1 MQVSDR
7 LMVGVGLAWSD
18 TEIEGKTL
26 NRNDLDVEGYQ
37 LVVYGNYAL
46 NATDFVEGCA
56 LVGRNDNETRRDI
69 TIGALNSV
77 ARGDYESVF
86 TQVYTGMGSRY
97 RISDAFAFTPV
108 LSARY
113 TYIDDERYSER
124 GAGALNLNVNS
135 NTEDSLSVGLD
146 GTGTYTFGREGNYA
160 LSLAGG
166 VGYDVMT
173 DPPLVTSTLAGGGAA
188 FGTRGAE
195 PDEFVYRAGV
205 GFTAAPTERVAV
217 EFQYAFDGRSD
228 HQSHGGSINFR
239 WQF

>member
-77 ARGDYESVF
+77 ARF
-86 TQVYTGMGSRY
+86 CQV
-97 RISDAFAFTPV
+97 V
-108 LSARY
+108 AR
-113 TYIDDERYSER
+113 R
-124 GAGALNLNVNS
+124 
-135 NTEDSLSVGLD
+135 
-146 GTGTYTFGREGNYA
+146 
-160 LSLAGG
+160 
-166 VGYDVMT
+166 
-173 DPPLVTSTLAGGGAA
+173 
-188 FGTRGAE
+188 
-195 PDEFVYRAGV
+195 PDL
-205 GFTAAPTERVAV
+205 
-217 EFQYAFDGRSD
+217 
-228 HQSHGGSINFR
+228 
-239 WQF
+239 